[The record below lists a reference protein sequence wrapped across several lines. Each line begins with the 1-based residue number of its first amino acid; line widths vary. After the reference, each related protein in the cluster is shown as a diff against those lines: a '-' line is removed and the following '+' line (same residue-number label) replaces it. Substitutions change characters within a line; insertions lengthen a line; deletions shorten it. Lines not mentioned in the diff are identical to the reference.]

1 MVSKLASRNSASA
14 RGAASEHTVQ
24 SDPIFDKYL
33 EKEDDGTCSRQ
44 LIVQLTNSHELAEVT
59 PRHERD
65 GVGQMLIDL
74 DATEQDHPEV
84 GLANT
89 TGPLTN
95 ERTQSGNTQDL
106 PMQAGRQKQAI
117 PLIRRFNEHSE
128 RLLNSALGQEP
139 LSKRQRMET
148 EGVDDVSRRDS
159 PINYISK

>member
-1 MVSKLASRNSASA
+1 VFK
-14 RGAASEHTVQ
+14 T
-24 SDPIFDKYL
+24 
-33 EKEDDGTCSRQ
+33 T
-44 LIVQLTNSHELAEVT
+44 IVQLTNSHELAEVT

-84 GLANT
+84 EFAHP
-89 TGPLTN
+89 TGHITN
-95 ERTQSGNTQDL
+95 ERPQSGNTQDL

-148 EGVDDVSRRDS
+148 EAIDDVSPQDS
-159 PINYISK
+159 PSEYVSG